1 MTLTVLTAADIRRA
15 LPIGAAIES
24 QRRAYRAVASREAV
38 MPLRTPIAIPERE
51 AVTLFM
57 PARVG
62 NDLGAKIVSVFPK
75 NPASNLP
82 MINGLVVML
91 DSATGRPAAILD
103 AAYLTALR
111 TAAGT
116 GTATDVLARPAARIV
131 GILGSGALA
140 RAHLLAMCEI
150 RPINE
155 VRIYSRDPKH
165 VAAFIDEMQPQ
176 VGAALV
182 AAPSPAA
189 AVNEADVI
197 CCVTTSATP
206 VCFGRDLR
214 PGAHVN
220 GVGSYTPQMQEVD
233 AHTVKLAG
241 KVFVDSRESVLAEA
255 GDVIYPINLG
265 LITENDLVEIGAVIA
280 GRQPGRESADGITFF
295 KSCGMAAQDVA
306 AAGEVLRRAK
316 ELKLGVEIS
325 L

>member
-1 MTLTVLTAADIRRA
+1 MKLTVLTAADIRRA
-15 LPIGAAIES
+15 LPIRAAIES
-24 QRRAYRAVASREAV
+24 QKRAYRAVATGEAA
-38 MPLRTPIAIPERE
+38 MPLRASVATPERE

-57 PARVG
+57 PARVA
-62 NDLGAKIVSVFPK
+62 NDLGVKIVSIFPK
-75 NPASNLP
+75 NVASGLP
-82 MINGLVVML
+82 MIHGVVIM
-91 DSATGRPAAILD
+91 LD
-103 AAYLTALR
+103 AATGQPAALLDATYLTALR
-111 TAAGT
+111 TAAGS
-116 GTATDVLARPAARIV
+116 GAATDVLARPAARIA
-131 GILGSGALA
+131 GIIGSGALA
-140 RAHLLAMCEI
+140 RTHLLAMCEI

-165 VAAFIDEMQPQ
+165 VAALIDEMQPL

-197 CCVTTSATP
+197 CCVTTSSTP
-206 VCFGRDLR
+206 VCFGRDVR
-214 PGAHVN
+214 PGAHIN

-265 LITENDLVEIGAVIA
+265 IITANDLIEIGEVIA
-280 GRQPGRESADGITFF
+280 GRHRGRESADGITFF
-295 KSCGMAAQDVA
+295 KSCGVAAQDVT

-316 ELKLGVEIS
+316 ELKLGTKIS